1 MSEIII
7 KGAYTDAKVFTVNDE
22 SRAVEQYALAQ
33 IRMLCDNPASEG
45 SKMRV
50 MPDVHPGK
58 VGTIGL
64 TMTVGNKILPEVVG
78 IDIGCGITIAEF
90 KGFKKEF
97 QAIDRVTAERIP
109 SGAAVRKDPHP
120 LAEEFD
126 YGRLFCHKCINLP
139 YIKRSMGSLGSG
151 NHFIEIDR
159 SEDGTCYLMIHSG
172 SRHLGKEVTEYYL
185 KEGQKKLKEQGIIVP
200 YELTYLEGDLM
211 EQYLHDV
218 EIVQGYAAQS
228 REVMLKELCTGMKWK
243 IIDSFSSVHNYVE
256 RLADGVHIIR
266 KGAIS
271 AQTGEKVIIPINMRD
286 GGIIGVG
293 KGNPDW
299 NYSAPHGSGRL
310 MKREDV
316 KNRHTVSQFKAEM
329 KGIYSSCIGKDT
341 LDESPF
347 AYRSMEDIR
356 EAIVDTVEIREIIR
370 PIYNYKAGGKE

>member
-7 KGAYTDAKVFTVNDE
+7 KGAYADAKVFTVNDE

-78 IDIGCGITIAEF
+78 I

-97 QAIDRVTAERIP
+97 QAIDRVIAERIP
-109 SGAAVRKDPHP
+109 SGVAVRKDPHP

-159 SEDGTCYLMIHSG
+159 SEDG
-172 SRHLGKEVTEYYL
+172 
-185 KEGQKKLKEQGIIVP
+185 
-200 YELTYLEGDLM
+200 
-211 EQYLHDV
+211 
-218 EIVQGYAAQS
+218 
-228 REVMLKELCTGMKWK
+228 
-243 IIDSFSSVHNYVE
+243 
-256 RLADGVHIIR
+256 
-266 KGAIS
+266 
-271 AQTGEKVIIPINMRD
+271 
-286 GGIIGVG
+286 GIIGVG

-299 NYSAPHGSGRL
+299 NYSAPYGSGRL

-370 PIYNYKAGGKE
+370 PIYNHKAGGKE

>member
-7 KGAYTDAKVFTVNDE
+7 KGTYADAKVFTVNDE

-90 KGFKKEF
+90 KGLKKEF
-97 QAIDRVTAERIP
+97 QAVDKVITERIT
-109 SGAAVRKDPHP
+109 SGVAVRKDPHP

-151 NHFIEIDR
+151 NHFIEIDK

-185 KEGQKKLKEQGIIVP
+185 KEGHKKLKEQGIIVP
-200 YELTYLEGDLM
+200 YELTYLESDLM
-211 EQYLHDV
+211 RQYLHDV
-218 EIVQGYAAQS
+218 EIVQEYAAQS
-228 REVMLKELCTGMKWK
+228 REVMLQELCKGMKWK
-243 IIDSFSSVHNYVE
+243 VVDSFSSVHNYVG
-256 RLADGVHIIR
+256 RTPDGGNMIR

-271 AQTGEKVIIPINMRD
+271 AQKGEKVIIPINMRD
-286 GGIIGVG
+286 GAMIGIG
-293 KGNPDW
+293 KGNSDW

-316 KNRHTVSQFKAEM
+316 KNRYTVSQFKTEM
-329 KGIYSSCIGKDT
+329 KGIYSSCIGRDT
-341 LDESPF
+341 LDEAPF
-347 AYRSMEDIR
+347 AYRSLEEIR
-356 EAIVDTVEIREIIR
+356 EVINDTVEIRKIIR
-370 PIYNYKAGGKE
+370 PIYNYKTG